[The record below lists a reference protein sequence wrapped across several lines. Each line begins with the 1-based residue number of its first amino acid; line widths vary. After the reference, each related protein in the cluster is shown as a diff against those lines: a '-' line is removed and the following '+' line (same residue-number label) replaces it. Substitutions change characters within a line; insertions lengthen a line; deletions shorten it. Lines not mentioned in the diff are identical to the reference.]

1 MSLELFSCS
10 MTNIKK
16 SNDGRHYKP
25 GQEQI
30 LKAKKVPTSAHC
42 QKSGTGIP

>member
-16 SNDGRHYKP
+16 SNDGRHYTAC
-25 GQEQI
+25 QEKT
-30 LKAKKVPTSAHC
+30 LKTKKVPASVS
-42 QKSGTGIP
+42 QKPGTVS

>member
-16 SNDGRHYKP
+16 SNDGRHYTACQKN
-25 GQEQI
+25 I
-30 LKAKKVPTSAHC
+30 LKTKKVPASVS
-42 QKSGTGIP
+42 QKPGTVS